1 MSEKS
6 IKMFVFYTMTAY
18 LCNVQCWTIKNNS
31 AMKKI
36 FAMLMAVAAI
46 SMVACAGQQKPA
58 EEAVDVENVEEAAC
72 CEEEVVETPAE
83 EVVEA
88 PAEAE

>member
-1 MSEKS
+1 
-6 IKMFVFYTMTAY
+6 
-18 LCNVQCWTIKNNS
+18 
-31 AMKKI
+31 MKKI

-46 SMVACAGQQKPA
+46 SMVACDGQQKPA
-58 EEAVDVENVEEAAC
+58 EVAVEGENVEEAQ
-72 CEEEVVETPAE
+72 EVVETPAE